1 MALFPEAQRKAQAEL
16 DHVVG
21 PNRLPDFSDLG
32 NLPYITALAMET
44 MRWMPIVPFGGTHS
58 VITDDNYKG
67 FHIPKGT
74 ILVAVSLHP
83 KSVLV
88 VDTTNHFLR
97 TFGQRFACIRNSVLH
112 RCRAM
117 TRNPEEYP
125 HPEDFM
131 PERFL
136 DKEGNINP
144 DVADPSSVVFGF
156 GRRYVT
162 SCSNDG
168 IT

>member
-1 MALFPEAQRKAQAEL
+1 MLSIKRRAVPFVLYILSPEVRLLFL
-16 DHVVG
+16 VVG
-21 PNRLPDFSDLG
+21 
-32 NLPYITALAMET
+32 
-44 MRWMPIVPFGGTHS
+44 
-58 VITDDNYKG
+58 
-67 FHIPKGT
+67 
-74 ILVAVSLHP
+74 
-83 KSVLV
+83 
-88 VDTTNHFLR
+88 TTNHFLR
-97 TFGQRFACIRNSVLH
+97 TFGQRFVACIRNSVLH
-112 RCRAM
+112 RRRAM

-168 IT
+168 IAYF